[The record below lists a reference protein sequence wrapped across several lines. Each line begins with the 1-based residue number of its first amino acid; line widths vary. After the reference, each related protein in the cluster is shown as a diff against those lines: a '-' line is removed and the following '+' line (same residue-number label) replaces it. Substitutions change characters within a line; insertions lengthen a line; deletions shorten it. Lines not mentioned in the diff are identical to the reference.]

1 MLRKN
6 KGADNENEEFVYMLL
21 YYIGCTF
28 IVAWSFNVKYMID
41 IKVLNNKI
49 KSLSNPTC
57 DTAILQPNKYKSIEV
72 KLKDT
77 AENDYSFYSGIIPE
91 KFVKECDAD
100 HSYFYMYSI
109 EKIYTDD
116 IKEVSIGDYK

>member
-1 MLRKN
+1 
-6 KGADNENEEFVYMLL
+6 
-21 YYIGCTF
+21 
-28 IVAWSFNVKYMID
+28 MID

-57 DTAILQPNKYKSIEV
+57 ETAILQPNKYKSIEI

-91 KFVKECDAD
+91 KF
-100 HSYFYMYSI
+100 
-109 EKIYTDD
+109 
-116 IKEVSIGDYK
+116 IKATLKQKLSQLSNSSVILL

>member
-1 MLRKN
+1 MKMKN
-6 KGADNENEEFVYMLL
+6 SFICCYIILVVLL
-21 YYIGCTF
+21 

-57 DTAILQPNKYKSIEV
+57 ETVILQPNKYKSIEI